1 MDIVFFAVFP
11 YVAVVTAIAAG
22 VWRYKRSRFSYSSVS
37 SQLLENRALFWGSVP
52 WHYGITLILLAHLI
66 AWLLPGATL
75 AVLGGGLRLAAI
87 ETIGLALS
95 VWAATGLAIL
105 MVRRLPPVSRAAAST
120 SPMDWIVLLFLAVQV
135 VTGLLVAL
143 FNRWGSLWYVHAAA
157 PWLWSLLMLQP
168 DVRAVA
174 VLPALV
180 QFHFL
185 IGFLLILLFPM
196 SRLVHIAVPPITY
209 LWRPYQVV
217 IWRRDPRRHGA
228 MPPGALMATTPP
240 NTRPMSSHTPPPA
253 PAPDA
258 AAHGEAPD
266 RRRFLSRVSVL
277 AGSVAGLIVGLPA
290 LAFLLGLRRI
300 PQLWTPVGS
309 VDAFA
314 IGTTTQVAFADP
326 SPLPWAGVT
335 AQTAA
340 WLRRDAAD
348 AFTAFSINCT
358 HLGCPVRWLP
368 DAELF
373 MCPCHGGVFY
383 KDGRVASGPPPA
395 PLATY
400 PVRIRDG
407 RVEILTSPLP
417 ISGR

>member
-95 VWAATGLAIL
+95 VWAAIGLAIL

-120 SPMDWIVLLFLAVQV
+120 SPMDWIVLVFLAVQV

-157 PWLWSLLMLQP
+157 PWLWSLLLLQP

-196 SRLVHIAVPPITY
+196 SRLVHIAVPPIAY

-228 MPPGALMATTPP
+228 TPAGSLMATTPP
-240 NTRPMSSHTPPPA
+240 GTRPMSNHTPPSA
-253 PAPDA
+253 PAPEA
-258 AAHGEAPD
+258 AVHGEASD
-266 RRRFLSRVSVL
+266 RRRFLSQVSVL
-277 AGSVAGLIVGLPA
+277 AGSAAGLIVGLPA
-290 LAFLLGLRRI
+290 VAFLLGLRRS
-300 PQLWTPVGS
+300 PQVWTPVGD

-314 IGTTTQVAFADP
+314 IGTTTQVVFADP

-340 WLRRDAAD
+340 WLRRDEAD

-368 DAELF
+368 AAELF

-400 PVRIRDG
+400 PVRIHDG

>member
-22 VWRYKRSRFSYSSVS
+22 VWRYRRARFSYSSVS

-52 WHYGITLILLAHLI
+52 WHYGITLILLAHLT
-66 AWLLPGATL
+66 AWLLPRATL

-87 ETIGLALS
+87 ETIGLGLS
-95 VWAATGLAIL
+95 VWAAIGLAIL

-120 SPMDWIVLLFLAVQV
+120 SPMDWIVLVLLAVQV
-135 VTGLLVAL
+135 VTGVLVAL

-157 PWLWSLLMLQP
+157 PWLWSLLILQP
-168 DVRAVA
+168 DVRAVV

-185 IGFLLILLFPM
+185 IAFLLILLFPM
-196 SRLVHIAVPPITY
+196 SRLVHIAVPPIGY

-217 IWRRDPRRHGA
+217 IWRRDPRRHGG
-228 MPPGALMATTPP
+228 MPAGSLMATTPP
-240 NTRPMSSHTPPPA
+240 ATRPMSNHTPPAGPA
-253 PAPDA
+253 PEA
-258 AAHGEAPD
+258 AALGEASD

-277 AGSVAGLIVGLPA
+277 AGSVAGLIVGLPTV
-290 LAFLLGLRRI
+290 AFLLGLRRAT
-300 PQLWTPVGS
+300 QVWTPVGD

-314 IGTTTQVAFADP
+314 IGTTTQVVFADP

-340 WLRRDAAD
+340 WLRRDEAD

-368 DAELF
+368 DAGLF

-400 PVRIRDG
+400 PVRIHDG

>member
-22 VWRYKRSRFSYSSVS
+22 VWRYRRSRFSYSSVS

-75 AVLGGGLRLAAI
+75 AVLGGGLRLAVI
-87 ETIGLALS
+87 ETTGLALS
-95 VWAATGLAIL
+95 VWAAIGLAIL

-120 SPMDWIVLLFLAVQV
+120 SPMDWIVLVFLAVQV

-157 PWLWSLLMLQP
+157 PWLWSLLTLQP

-180 QFHFL
+180 RFHFL

-196 SRLVHIAVPPITY
+196 SRLVHIAVPPIAY

-217 IWRRDPRRHGA
+217 IWRRHPGRHAG
-228 MPPGALMATTPP
+228 MPTGSLMATTPQG
-240 NTRPMSSHTPPPA
+240 TRPMSNHTPPPA
-253 PAPDA
+253 PPPEAV
-258 AAHGEAPD
+258 AHGD
-266 RRRFLSRVSVL
+266 VSGRRRFLSQVSVL
-277 AGSVAGLIVGLPA
+277 AGSVAGLIVGLPTV
-290 LAFLLGLRRI
+290 AFLLGLRKT
-300 PQLWTPVGS
+300 PQVWSPVGD
-309 VDAFA
+309 VDAFS
-314 IGTTTQVAFADP
+314 IGTTTQVSFADP

-340 WLRRDAAD
+340 WLRRDAGD

-400 PVRIRDG
+400 PVRMRDG

>member
-1 MDIVFFAVFP
+1 MDIVLFAVFP

-22 VWRYKRSRFSYSSVS
+22 WWRYDRSRFSYSSMS

-66 AWLLPGATL
+66 AWLLPGPSL
-75 AVLGGGLRLAAI
+75 LVLGRGVRLAAI
-87 ETIGLALS
+87 ETAGLALALY
-95 VWAATGLAIL
+95 AAIGLAIL

-120 SPMDWIVLLFLAVQV
+120 SKMDWIILVFLAVQV

-143 FNRWGSLWYVHAAA
+143 FNRWGSLWYIHAAV
-157 PWLWSLLMLQP
+157 PWLWSLVKLQP

-185 IGFLLILLFPM
+185 VGFLLILLFPM
-196 SRLVHIAVPPITY
+196 SRLVHIAVPPIRY

-217 IWRRDPRRHGA
+217 IWRRDPRRHWRIH
-228 MPPGALMATTPP
+228 PGMLMVTTPP
-240 NTRPMSSHTPPPA
+240 DTRPMSNHTLPPTPPCQ
-253 PAPDA
+253 DA
-258 AAHGEAPD
+258 ARGEPPG
-266 RRRFLSRVSVL
+266 RRRFLSQLSVI
-277 AGSVAGLIVGLPA
+277 AGSVAGLIVGLPTV
-290 LAFLLGLRRI
+290 AFLLGLRKT
-300 PQLWTPVGS
+300 PQVWTPVGA
-309 VDAFA
+309 VDDFTVGA
-314 IGTTTQVAFADP
+314 TTKVAFADP

-340 WLRRDAAD
+340 WLRREGDG
-348 AFTAFSINCT
+348 FTAFSLNCT
-358 HLGCPVRWLP
+358 HLGCPVRWLA

-383 KDGRVASGPPPA
+383 KDGRVASGPPPQ

-400 PVRIRDG
+400 PVRVRDG

>member
-1 MDIVFFAVFP
+1 MDIVLFAVFP
-11 YVAVVTAIAAG
+11 YVAVATAIAAG
-22 VWRYKRSRFSYSSVS
+22 WWRYGRSRFSYSSMS

-75 AVLGGGLRLAAI
+75 FVLGRGVRLAVI
-87 ETIGLALS
+87 ETVGLALALY
-95 VWAATGLAIL
+95 AAVGLGIL
-105 MVRRLPPVSRAAAST
+105 MVRRLPPVSRASAST
-120 SPMDWIVLLFLAVQV
+120 SKMDWIVLVFLAVQV

-143 FNRWGSLWYVHAAA
+143 FNRWGSVWYVHAAA
-157 PWLWSLLMLQP
+157 PWLWSLLKLQP

-180 QFHFL
+180 QLHFL
-185 IGFLLILLFPM
+185 VGFLLILLFPM
-196 SRLVHIAVPPITY
+196 SRLVHIAVPPIGY

-217 IWRRDPRRHGA
+217 IWRRTPRHHHTIS
-228 MPPGALMATTPP
+228 PGMLMATTPP
-240 NTRPMSSHTPPPA
+240 DPRPMSIHTSSPTPPCQA
-253 PAPDA
+253 PSS
-258 AAHGEAPD
+258 GEPPG
-266 RRRFLSRVSVL
+266 RRRFLSQLSII
-277 AGSVAGLIVGLPA
+277 AGSVAGLIVGLPTV
-290 LAFLLGLRRI
+290 AFLLGLRKT
-300 PQLWTPVGS
+300 PQVWTPVGS
-309 VDAFA
+309 IDDFA
-314 IGTTTQVAFADP
+314 LGTTKQVAFADP

-340 WLRRDAAD
+340 WLRRDSPEG
-348 AFTAFSINCT
+348 FTAFSMNCT

-383 KDGRVASGPPPA
+383 RDGRVASGPPPQR
-395 PLATY
+395 LATY
-400 PVRIRDG
+400 PVRVRDG